1 MKNID
6 TNLIVMILS
15 GATMVIFML
24 AVLGTA
30 VVGKTLFGI

>member
-6 TNLIVMILS
+6 VDYILMVLS
-15 GATMVIFML
+15 GATMIIFTL